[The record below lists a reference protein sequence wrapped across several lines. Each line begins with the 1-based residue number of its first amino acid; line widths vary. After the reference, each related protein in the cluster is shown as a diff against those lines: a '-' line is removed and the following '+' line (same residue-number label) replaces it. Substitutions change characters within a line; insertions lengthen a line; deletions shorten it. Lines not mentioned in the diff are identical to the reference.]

1 MTWKCIFEGNRSRG
15 RKDYF
20 NCGDKAV
27 PFLFLSVQVCLS
39 RRGDD
44 GLGNFL
50 SCSCRQYSRLS
61 QLQRLEKCIP
71 ILVRSSKNDS
81 PLPPLSERNA
91 AEIWIMR
98 GMFFPV
104 SAVGMGFANSSRVS
118 PDHSSGVGDL
128 QYRLWIVILFLAFG
142 RMCAMCM
149 HMQGIGGKNGMGKN
163 GGGCTSLSQLQK

>member
-50 SCSCRQYSRLS
+50 SCSCRQDPRLF

-98 GMFFPV
+98 GMFLPFPLWGWDLRIRAE
-104 SAVGMGFANSSRVS
+104 SAQITPRGWGTYNTAYGLSYFSSPLAGCVQCACICKGLVEGTEWEKMVVFA
-118 PDHSSGVGDL
+118 PL
-128 QYRLWIVILFLAFG
+128 
-142 RMCAMCM
+142 
-149 HMQGIGGKNGMGKN
+149 
-163 GGGCTSLSQLQK
+163 